1 MSLNHRHFDESPAP
15 SNSPYSLVFAILISG
30 RRQSMNRLSDEQL
43 NSLSR
48 ETLIIIVASLQSQLE
63 AVQGQLDVA
72 NSQLAENNKQ
82 IELLVEQI
90 RLMNQRH
97 FGRKSE
103 SNVMEGQITLF
114 EAFNEVEGTATPD
127 APEPEVT
134 EVVIAS
140 YRRKKSVGKR
150 DEDLDGLPARIIDHR
165 LSDEELK
172 KFFPQG
178 YKELP
183 DEVYRRLHIIP
194 ETFIVDE
201 HHVHIYASKNNDG
214 TIVKAKRPADLFRN
228 SIATAPLV
236 ASIING
242 KYVNALPLER
252 QSRTFKINGI
262 NLATNTMANWVI
274 KSSDNYLSLIYDRL
288 HEKIYD
294 NHVIHADETPVKVMR
309 IDNQK
314 IKNGRKTYMWVYR
327 NKPKS
332 QMPIVL
338 YDWQPSRQADHPRDF
353 LKDFSGI
360 VITDGYQVYH
370 TLGKERSDL
379 TIGGCWI
386 HARRPFA
393 DYIKSMKGKA
403 NGTIAHEAY
412 VRITDMLLDDNDFD
426 DLSTKDRLKQR
437 QLQLQKQVD
446 DYFAW
451 VKHKYNQVTHN
462 STIGKALAY
471 SINQEQYLRLFLTD
485 GDVPMDNN
493 YAEQAIRP
501 FTIGRKNFVLIN
513 SSNGAQASAIIYS
526 IVETAKA
533 NNLNTYKYLELLL
546 TEMPKHMKDTNLD
559 FIDDLLPWSPMVQEQ
574 CPSLLKK
581 S

>member
-1 MSLNHRHFDESPAP
+1 
-15 SNSPYSLVFAILISG
+15 
-30 RRQSMNRLSDEQL
+30 MNRLSDEQL
-43 NSLSR
+43 NSLNK

-82 IELLVEQI
+82 IELLAEQI
-90 RLMNQRH
+90 RLMNQRQ
-97 FGRKSE
+97 FGRRSE
-103 SNVMEGQITLF
+103 SNIMEGQLTFF
-114 EAFNEVEGTATPD
+114 ESFNEAEGSADPS

-140 YRRKKSVGKR
+140 YRRKKSIGKR
-150 DEDLDGLPARIIDHR
+150 DEDLDGLPARIIEHR
-165 LSDEELK
+165 LSDEQLQK
-172 KFFPQG
+172 LFPNG
-178 YKELP
+178 YKNLP

-201 HHVHIYASKNNDG
+201 HQVHVYASKNNDG

-228 SIATAPLV
+228 SIATASLV
-236 ASIING
+236 VSILNG

-274 KSSDNYLSLIYDRL
+274 KSSDNYLSLIYDKL
-288 HEKIYD
+288 HEKIYED
-294 NHVIHADETPVKVMR
+294 HIIHADETPVKVMR

-314 IKNGRKTYMWVYR
+314 VKNGKKTYMWVYR
-327 NKPKS
+327 NMPKS
-332 QMPIVL
+332 QRPIVL
-338 YDWQPSRQADHPRDF
+338 YDWQPSRRADHPRDF
-353 LKDFSGI
+353 LKDFSGTI
-360 VITDGYQVYH
+360 ITDGYQVYH
-370 TLGKERSDL
+370 KLGKERSDL

-393 DYIKSMKGKA
+393 DFIKSMKGDA
-403 NGTIAHEAY
+403 NGTIAQEAY
-412 VRITDMLLDDNDFD
+412 VRITDMLHADNAFD
-426 DLSTKDRLKQR
+426 DLPTEDRLKQR
-437 QLQLQKQVD
+437 QQVLQEQVD

-451 VKHKYNQVTHN
+451 VKSKYDQVAHN

-471 SINQEQYLRLFLTD
+471 SIHQEQYLRQFLND

-493 YAEQAIRP
+493 CAEQAIRP
-501 FTIGRKNFVLIN
+501 FTIGRKNFVLID
-513 SSNGAQASAIIYS
+513 SSNGAKASAIIYS

-533 NNLNTYKYLELLL
+533 NNLNTYEYLELLL
-546 TEMPKHMKDTNLD
+546 TELPKHMDDTNLD
-559 FIDDLLPWSPMVQEQ
+559 FIDDLLPWSPMVQKK
-574 CPSLLKK
+574 CPSHLKK